1 MTSGRPPSA
10 LPQSTLYRA
19 DAVVLRQ
26 RDLGEADRVLTLFTA
41 EHGKLRVSV
50 RGARKPKS
58 RLGGHLEPLTRAAV
72 QIARGRTL
80 DVVTQA
86 QAVEVFHAARADFLT
101 LLHGLHMAE
110 LVDRFTQEQEPQEE
124 LFALLLESLR
134 RLDAGHRADSLA
146 RAFEIQVLSWAGFQP
161 VLNRCVSCDA
171 DVNGSRGQSSFSA
184 QLGGLLCSSCAS
196 AQPGWTRAIPMQT
209 VRDLQALQREGLDGA
224 DYLSSDEAESAEL
237 EALLRWYLR
246 YILEVP
252 LDTAAILDRVRA
264 SSGVHPSTGSG

>member
-1 MTSGRPPSA
+1 MTFGRPPST

-19 DAVVLRQ
+19 DAIVLRHS
-26 RDLGEADRVLTLFTA
+26 DLGEADRVLTLFTA

-58 RLGGHLEPLTRAAV
+58 RLGGHLEPLTRASV

-86 QAVEVFHAARADFLT
+86 QAVEVFQAARADFLT

-110 LVDRFTQEQEPQEE
+110 VVDRFTQEQEPQEE

-161 VLNRCVSCDA
+161 VLDRCTSCDA
-171 DVNGSRGQSSFSA
+171 DVVDARGQSSFSA

-196 AQPGWTRAIPMQT
+196 SQPGWTRAIPRET

-224 DYLSSDEAESAEL
+224 AFLSTDEGAEDEAESAEL

-264 SSGVHPSTGSG
+264 ASGGR

>member
-1 MTSGRPPSA
+1 MTSGRPPSTLA
-10 LPQSTLYRA
+10 QSTLYRA
-19 DAVVLRQ
+19 DAIVLRH

-58 RLGGHLEPLTRAAV
+58 RLGGHLEPLTRASV

-86 QAVEVFHAARADFLT
+86 QAVEVFHTARADFLT

-124 LFALLLESLR
+124 LFTLLLEALR

-161 VLNRCVSCDA
+161 VLDRCASCDA
-171 DVNGSRGQSSFSA
+171 DVDGSRGQSAFSA
-184 QLGGLLCSSCAS
+184 QLGGLVCSSCSS
-196 AQPGWTRAIPMQT
+196 AQPGWTRQIPRGT

-224 DYLSSDEAESAEL
+224 ASLSADEGASGEL

-264 SSGVHPSTGSG
+264 AAGVHPSTSSG